1 MEKTFLQP
9 ANMHQPFS
17 TYSLGVTVEGAK
29 RLIFCAGQVA
39 ADKDG
44 NLIGEGDFE
53 AQAEQVVANLKAVLA
68 EAGATISDVVKA
80 TTFIVG
86 REHAGPARELIR
98 RTFDEASPPAS
109 TLCVLAGLA
118 DPRMLVE
125 IEAIAVL

>member
-1 MEKTFLQP
+1 MKKTFLQP
-9 ANMHQPFS
+9 ANMHKPFS
-17 TYSLGVTVEGAK
+17 TYSLGLTVEGAT
-29 RLIFCAGQVA
+29 RFVFCAGQVA

-44 NLIGEGDFE
+44 NIVGEGDFE
-53 AQAEQVVANLKAVLA
+53 VQAEQVVANLKAVLA

-86 REHAGPARELIR
+86 REHAGAARELIR
-98 RTFDEASPPAS
+98 RTFDEANPPAS

-125 IEAIAVL
+125 IEAIAAL

>member
-1 MEKTFLQP
+1 MKKTFLQP
-9 ANMHQPFS
+9 ANMHKPFS
-17 TYSLGVTVEGAK
+17 TYSLGLTVEGAT
-29 RLIFCAGQVA
+29 RLVFCAGQVA

-44 NLIGEGDFE
+44 NLVGEGDFE
-53 AQAEQVVANLKAVLA
+53 VQAEQVVANLKAVLA

-86 REHAGPARELIR
+86 REHAGAARELIR
-98 RTFDEASPPAS
+98 RTFDEANPPAS